1 MAEMA
6 VTAAATVLAVLAVD
20 HSSMPR
26 MQVQC
31 IALRSQQRMQQVLGS
46 LGAQKRPGTCTQCK
60 LETEAMR
67 VQPTESQH
75 TC

>member
-31 IALRSQQRMQQVLGS
+31 IALRSQQRMQLVLGS
-46 LGAQKRPGTCTQCK
+46 LGA
-60 LETEAMR
+60 
-67 VQPTESQH
+67 
-75 TC
+75 